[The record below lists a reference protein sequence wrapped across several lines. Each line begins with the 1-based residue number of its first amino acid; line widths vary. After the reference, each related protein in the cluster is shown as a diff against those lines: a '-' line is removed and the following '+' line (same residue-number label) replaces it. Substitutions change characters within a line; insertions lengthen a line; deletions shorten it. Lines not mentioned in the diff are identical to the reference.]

1 MFSIAPKADQ
11 PRECY
16 GSPEYSIDDSGDLL
30 VKDSLYTHL
39 DRPQA
44 QFDEEQ
50 AVCDYDVTVTD
61 ETADVDQS
69 TQIDAKIKILLVYE
83 HIIISLDEP
92 PDQVKMV
99 VAGIVRCLA
108 DIIPE
113 YVLFVE
119 DVRAYLLRETQ
130 DSSLIQPRWTDV
142 WFYAVNVKTKEF
154 AKFWEFKSALDA
166 TPGWILCIPDYLNI
180 RRPSNIYYTEV
191 SYAGFALLA
200 VAGLIAMSGLLCMF
214 ALFLSWDRMQAD
226 KARLALQTGKV
237 NLAYEAES
245 TADVWLAS
253 RPASILQPRLSV
265 HSTGSVEKA
274 KIMLWETES
283 QELTM
288 EMFNETDDFDKE
300 SDEVALIPP
309 KSPTEVHILVGNE
322 NDMPFVTLGQWESD
336 NDAETNDRESSD
348 ETSFSGQ
355 SEEIRDDTDEVKGYE
370 EIDGG
375 QMLSSNPVKGLITFF
390 EPESTDDNLIIPPPT
405 PPPHPRVPTPPPP
418 PFPTPTGNQLEVQ
431 DEEFPKPPEVTKPVV
446 FKNKEGDT
454 IGVVLPSTEL

>member
-1 MFSIAPKADQ
+1 
-11 PRECY
+11 
-16 GSPEYSIDDSGDLL
+16 
-30 VKDSLYTHL
+30 
-39 DRPQA
+39 
-44 QFDEEQ
+44 
-50 AVCDYDVTVTD
+50 
-61 ETADVDQS
+61 
-69 TQIDAKIKILLVYE
+69 
-83 HIIISLDEP
+83 
-92 PDQVKMV
+92 
-99 VAGIVRCLA
+99 
-108 DIIPE
+108 
-113 YVLFVE
+113 
-119 DVRAYLLRETQ
+119 
-130 DSSLIQPRWTDV
+130 
-142 WFYAVNVKTKEF
+142 
-154 AKFWEFKSALDA
+154 
-166 TPGWILCIPDYLNI
+166 
-180 RRPSNIYYTEV
+180 
-191 SYAGFALLA
+191 
-200 VAGLIAMSGLLCMF
+200 MSGLLCMF

-300 SDEVALIPP
+300 LDEIALIPP

-322 NDMPFVTLGQWESD
+322 NDMPFVTLGQWESEE
-336 NDAETNDRESSD
+336 DAETNDRESSD

-355 SEEIRDDTDEVKGYE
+355 SEEIKDDTEVKGYE

-375 QMLSSNPVKGLITFF
+375 HMLSSNPVKGLITFF
-390 EPESTDDNLIIPPPT
+390 EPESESTDDNLIIPPPT

-418 PFPTPTGNQLEVQ
+418 PFPTPTGDELKVQ